1 MLQPFLCQKHK
12 QYIKNVWLKLYEESA
27 VLILNCSFN
36 IFIQLTLNLPMVL
49 EKSAGTKRL
58 SFHKFDICKAG
69 SAVL

>member
-58 SFHKFDICKAG
+58 FISLIFARRKDMQPA
-69 SAVL
+69 